1 MITSEVDENKLRFWK
16 ELYKKNLN
24 SLKPNRI
31 SGRNLNSYFQK
42 KYSAQ
47 NYDNVKFKEV
57 VHLNSKENFNE
68 KWDMMKKEFE
78 KIELKEKS
86 SFQNIY

>member
-1 MITSEVDENKLRFWK
+1 M
-16 ELYKKNLN
+16 
-24 SLKPNRI
+24 
-31 SGRNLNSYFQK
+31 
-42 KYSAQ
+42 
-47 NYDNVKFKEV
+47 
-57 VHLNSKENFNE
+57 HLNSKENFNE

>member
-42 KYSAQ
+42 
-47 NYDNVKFKEV
+47 NIL
-57 VHLNSKENFNE
+57 H
-68 KWDMMKKEFE
+68 
-78 KIELKEKS
+78 KIM
-86 SFQNIY
+86 IM

>member
-16 ELYKKNLN
+16 ELCKKNLN
-24 SLKPNRI
+24 SFKPNRI

>member
-68 KWDMMKKEFE
+68 KWDIMKKEFE